1 MHWLLRSSTLCL
13 AFVGGLSAAP
23 GALAADPG
31 SLPLEP
37 GTLQSRHR
45 DLGLPLVAVLCYHN
59 VSSEPDSSAETVT
72 PDALRATIVGL
83 REAGWTF
90 KTVGGLRTYYETWNR
105 LPDKTAVLTF
115 DDGYL
120 SFLTEVMPILRAE
133 KVPADL
139 AVISGYVDHPPADMP
154 PLLGWTELRHL
165 AQSGLVEMMSHS
177 HMLHMYGVTNPQGL
191 SAPAVSSR
199 VYFLNE
205 HRYENRDEYRE
216 RILRDLTL
224 SRARMREMLGVDV
237 DVLAWPYGEHNDVAR
252 DVAREAGF
260 RTTLGLEGACV
271 WVSDLQAGYLSR
283 VMVTRNDVIS
293 GKDLSWLFPPAR
305 ESRSVVVGMDAIY
318 DPDSLKTIANIES
331 VIRELW
337 DRQATD
343 VWLSTCSD
351 ATGSGYLES
360 TYFMNHQAP
369 VKADIWSMTTIRM
382 KRAGFRVWARV
393 PALNLTWAWVAH
405 PGWRLAF
412 EGQGGRW
419 PFRLSP
425 DVPEAVSAARDFY
438 NDLAVYAPVDG
449 LIFETDAR
457 LGEGDGLR
465 GSPDA
470 DQATKDQVM
479 NEYVSALERTVLAWR
494 PNCKFAR
501 SGDVSGNALVSTGS
515 GR

>member
-1 MHWLLRSSTLCL
+1 MLRRAFLL
-13 AFVGGLSAAP
+13 AFVGGLSTAP
-23 GALAADPG
+23 GALSVEPG

-37 GTLQSRHR
+37 GALQSRHR
-45 DLGLPLVAVLCYHN
+45 DLGLPLVAVLCYHD
-59 VSSEPDSSAETVT
+59 VSSEPDSSVETVT
-72 PDALRATIVGL
+72 PDALRAQIVSL
-83 REAGWTF
+83 RKAGWTF
-90 KTVGGLRTYYETWNR
+90 RTVGGLRSYYETWNR
-105 LPDKTAVLTF
+105 LPDKTAILTF

-120 SFLTEVMPILRAE
+120 SFLTEVMPILRE
-133 KVPADL
+133 ENVPADL
-139 AVISGYVDHPPADMP
+139 AVISGYVDHPPADLP

-165 AQSGLVEMMSHS
+165 ARSGLVEMVSHS

-199 VYFLNE
+199 LYFLNE

-224 SRARMREMLGVDV
+224 SRSRMREMLGVDV

-252 DVAREAGF
+252 EAARQAGF
-260 RTTLGLEGACV
+260 RTTLGLEGACIWARDV
-271 WVSDLQAGYLSR
+271 QAGYMSR
-283 VMVTRNDVIS
+283 VLVTRNDGIS
-293 GKDLSWLFPPAR
+293 GTDLSWLFPRPR
-305 ESRSVVVGMDAIY
+305 ESRSVGVELDALY
-318 DPDSLKTIANIES
+318 EPDSLRTIANIES
-331 VIRELW
+331 TIRELW

-351 ATGSGYLES
+351 VTGAGYLES
-360 TYFMNHQAP
+360 TYFMNHQVA
-369 VKADIWSMTTIRM
+369 VKADMWSMTAVRM

-405 PGWRLAF
+405 PEWRLAY
-412 EGQGGRW
+412 EVAGQRW

-438 NDLAVYAPVDG
+438 NDLAVYVPVDG
-449 LIFETDAR
+449 VIFETDAR

-465 GSPDA
+465 GVPDA
-470 DQATKDQVM
+470 DQATKDRVM
-479 NEYVSALERTVLAWR
+479 NEYLLALERTVLAWR
-494 PNCKFAR
+494 PQCKFAR
-501 SGDVSGNALVSTGS
+501 AGDVASEGLVSTGS